1 MEARALV
8 QGRPLLLDEAGWVEH
23 RLDEECGLAVCG
35 VGKANAAACTACL
48 IRGSPLD
55 SIGCV
60 ISIGIAGAL
69 PGQPEPA
76 IGDSVAAT
84 QSVFAD
90 EGVRTPD
97 GFLTCEQLGFPLWGP
112 ETSDPRHAQHAAGL
126 RAVLAGSCTRSGVIA
141 TVSSCSGTY
150 RAAAEVV
157 ERTGAI
163 AEGMEGAGVALVARR
178 LGVHGGEVR
187 AISNTTGDRPGQRW
201 DIPAGLAELGAV
213 FARLMG

>member
-8 QGRPLLLDEAGWVEH
+8 QGRPFLLDEGGWVEH
-23 RLDEECGLAVCG
+23 RLDEEFGLAVCG

-48 IRGSPLD
+48 IRGSPPNSL
-55 SIGCV
+55 GCV
-60 ISIGIAGAL
+60 VSIGIAGAL
-69 PGQPEPA
+69 PGQPELA

-112 ETSDPRHAQHAAGL
+112 ETSNPQHAHHAAAL
-126 RAVLAGSCTRSGVIA
+126 REVLAGACTRAGVIA
-141 TVSSCSGTY
+141 TVSSCSGTD

-178 LGVHGGEVR
+178 LGVHVGEVR
-187 AISNTTGDRPGQRW
+187 AISNTTGDRPGQKW
-201 DIPAGLAELGAV
+201 DIPAGLEELGAV